1 MDLDTARV
9 FEIIDKLIGPQ
20 GCPWSKKQSAE
31 ALCQYVIE
39 ESYEVI
45 DAIRLK
51 DSEKVQEE
59 FGDVLFALLFS
70 IAAAC
75 KSFNIKPE
83 AIVEEITKKI
93 VRRHPHVFENPHPIT
108 FEELRVQWEK
118 IKAQERREKGSLEK
132 EDLFACIAQSLPL
145 VVRAMKLVELGV
157 SRGFHYKADES
168 TLQGRFMKLII
179 DGLNQREN
187 LEMTFEAG
195 LVDYQQQFESFLK
208 QEQSD
213 VLS

>member
-9 FEIIDKLIGPQ
+9 FTIIDKLLGPQ

-51 DSEKVQEE
+51 DTEKIQEE

-70 IAAAC
+70 IATAC

-83 AIVEEITKKI
+83 AIVEEISKKI
-93 VRRHPHVFENPHPIT
+93 IRRHPHVFENPRPIT
-108 FEELRVQWEK
+108 FEELRIQWET
-118 IKAQERREKGSLEK
+118 IKSQERKEKGSLEK
-132 EDLFACIAQSLPL
+132 EDLFACVAQSLPL
-145 VVRAMKLVELGV
+145 VVRAMKLVELGF
-157 SRGFHYKADES
+157 SRGFEYKADQS

-179 DGLNQREN
+179 DGLNQHEN
-187 LEMTFEAG
+187 LESSFEAG
-195 LVDYQQQFESFLK
+195 LVDYQQQFENFLK
-208 QEQSD
+208 QEESD
-213 VLS
+213 VAL